1 MYAVETEKLQKS
13 FGTVKAVDQLDL
25 KVPEGSIYG
34 FLGPNGAGKTTT
46 IKMLT
51 GLIKPDSGI
60 MKICGKEF
68 NMETNRHFIYTG
80 YLPDVPNFY
89 DWMTAR
95 EFLKMCGELF
105 GINKKTLYKRI
116 EHLLEATGLYDVKKK
131 IGGYSRGMKQRL
143 GIAQAL
149 INDPKV
155 VFLDEPV
162 SALDPI
168 GRKEVM
174 DIIAGLSGKTTVF
187 FSTHILADVERIC
200 DRIVILNKGK
210 VVLEDSIAGI
220 KNKYKSREVVLGI
233 EDLPYKDF
241 LNNNQKT
248 EQQIIKSIE
257 QHSAKRVLAEEL
269 SRQKWVSGIK
279 ENGNGSD
286 LVIKTNDLAKAQ
298 MEIPAI
304 LAQKNIAL
312 RKFAVME
319 PNLEDIFI
327 EVIKQ

>member
-1 MYAVETEKLQKS
+1 MYAVETQKLQKS
-13 FGTVKAVDQLDL
+13 FGKVKAVDELNL

-51 GLIKPDSGI
+51 GLIRPDEGKI
-60 MKICGKEF
+60 IICGREINPKE
-68 NMETNRHFIYTG
+68 NMHGNFAG

-95 EFLKMCGELF
+95 EFLNMCGELF
-105 GINKKTLYKRI
+105 RINKKILNKRI
-116 EHLLEATGLYDVKKK
+116 DHLLELTGLYDVKKK

-149 INDPKV
+149 INEPKV
-155 VFLDEPV
+155 IFLDEPV

-174 DIIAGLSGKTTVF
+174 DIIGALSGKTTVF

-210 VVLEDSIAGI
+210 AVLEDSISGI
-220 KNKYKSREVVLGI
+220 KSKYISREVVLGVEETSGIKNSEHYDVKKHLI
-233 EDLPYKDF
+233 EILR
-241 LNNNQKT
+241 Q
-248 EQQIIKSIE
+248 
-257 QHSAKRVLAEEL
+257 
-269 SRQKWVSGIK
+269 QKWVVNIK

-298 MEIPAI
+298 IEIPAI
-304 LAQKNIAL
+304 LAQKNMPL

>member
-1 MYAVETEKLQKS
+1 MMYAVETDKLQKS
-13 FGTVKAVDQLDL
+13 FGNVKAVCELDL

-51 GLIKPDSGI
+51 GLIKPDSGKI
-60 MKICGKEF
+60 KICGKEF
-68 NMETNRHFIYTG
+68 NMQSNGHGNFTG

-89 DWMTAR
+89 DWMTAA

-105 GINKKTLYKRI
+105 GINQKTLKKRI
-116 EHLLEATGLYDVKKK
+116 EHLLELTGLYDVKKK

-149 INDPKV
+149 INEPKV

-174 DIIAGLSGKTTVF
+174 DIIGSLSGKTTVF

-210 VVLEDSIAGI
+210 VVLEDSISSI
-220 KNKYKSREVVLGI
+220 KNKYTSREIVLG
-233 EDLPYKDF
+233 
-241 LNNNQKT
+241 
-248 EQQIIKSIE
+248 
-257 QHSAKRVLAEEL
+257 AEEMKQQLTEAL
-269 SRQKWVSGIK
+269 SQQKWVLSIK
-279 ENGNGSD
+279 ENSNGSD
-286 LVIKTNDLAKAQ
+286 LIIKTNHLLKAQ
-298 MEIPAI
+298 IEIPAL

-312 RKFAVME
+312 RKFAILE